1 MNKIINKKINIKKN
15 LVYLR
20 KVSHM
25 TIEEVADKIG
35 VSRQA
40 VAKWENG
47 ESIPDVINCDALAGL
62 YDVTIDDL
70 LHFDGENQEVGMA
83 PKGKHLFGT
92 AVLGERGQVVI
103 PKQARDLLKWEAGE
117 RLVVLGDTR
126 PASQGIALLPADS
139 FMQAAKE
146 IMDNFYPERGGE

>member
-1 MNKIINKKINIKKN
+1 MNESTNKKININKN

-20 KVSHM
+20 KNSRM
-25 TIEEVADKIG
+25 SIENVAEKIG

-47 ESIPDVINCDALAGL
+47 ESIPDILNCDALASL
-62 YDVTIDDL
+62 YDVTVDDL
-70 LHFDGENQEVGMA
+70 LHFNGDEKDIGIA

-92 AVLGERGQVVI
+92 TTLGERGQVVI
-103 PKQARDLLKWEAGE
+103 PKQARDLLSLKAGDM
-117 RLVVLGDTR
+117 LVVLGDET
-126 PASQGIALLPADS
+126 PGSQGIALLPADS

-146 IMDNFYPERGGE
+146 IMDNFYPKKGGK